1 MSTSTPSATLADA
14 DRQAIMRDAFHA
26 GISASS
32 QSVLD
37 ILDQF
42 PDDPEFAVACIRRTV
57 EGRTRRAAGAEAERF
72 IADCIAGSDADLA
85 DYDMDGLVSALVQR
99 FQEMRNGI
107 DYGNPCFYVHTAPI
121 PARTRDDLTMYL
133 ADADESGVSDFWGTV
148 DAYERP

>member
-1 MSTSTPSATLADA
+1 MRCNVSVVYVKILDMSTSTPSATLADA

-57 EGRTRRAAGAEAERF
+57 EGRTLAGGRRRGRA
-72 IADCIAGSDADLA
+72 
-85 DYDMDGLVSALVQR
+85 
-99 FQEMRNGI
+99 
-107 DYGNPCFYVHTAPI
+107 VH
-121 PARTRDDLTMYL
+121 R
-133 ADADESGVSDFWGTV
+133 
-148 DAYERP
+148 